1 MPRKTRTERLTLSM
15 DANLKRRF
23 NTVCTWKGLNM
34 SDVAH
39 ELIAQWLEEN
49 TPPGLF
55 EESQESSS
63 DPKRRRG
70 DGKPESQPENET

>member
-15 DANLKRRF
+15 EENLKRRF

-34 SDVAH
+34 SDVTH
-39 ELIAQWLEEN
+39 ELITQWLEEN

-55 EESQESSS
+55 EDSQESSRE
-63 DPKRRRG
+63 PKRKRS
-70 DGKPESQPENET
+70 DGKPKSQPENET